1 MNDKLLLWRWGM
13 NSVNLLKEMGLRFFT
28 LRVYDLSA
36 QMAYYF
42 LLSVFP
48 FLLLIYSLVGYIPI
62 QENAILE
69 MIKPYAPESTY
80 RLIND
85 TLAYTVTEHKGNL
98 LSLSLFFTLWLSS
111 MGFQSMKRVLN
122 EAYGIKG
129 KHHFLKE
136 VLEGLIMTV
145 GFMFAIL
152 ISVFVPVIE
161 RLLRHTLNEAIPM
174 EQFYK
179 LQLIVQWGMGS
190 LFLLLFFLIL
200 FYFSPNIKLEWSTV
214 IPGAV
219 FSTICWQLVSLGFAA
234 YVKENN
240 YSVLYGQVGSI
251 VVLMLWFYLSAMII
265 ILGGILNAIISTGA
279 D

>member
-1 MNDKLLLWRWGM
+1 M